1 MAACRLSKVFSN
13 DGSITASRFMS
24 TLEVRLISLS
34 LRLMLARSVF
44 FTQAKAAL
52 IPGTLNN
59 REIKKAT

>member
-1 MAACRLSKVFSN
+1 
-13 DGSITASRFMS
+13 MS

-34 LRLMLARSVF
+34 LRLMLARAAF

-59 REIKKAT
+59 RENEKGNLSYLALIQHYASV

>member
-1 MAACRLSKVFSN
+1 MP
-13 DGSITASRFMS
+13 

-34 LRLMLARSVF
+34 LRLMFAQPAFV
-44 FTQAKAAL
+44 TQAKAAL